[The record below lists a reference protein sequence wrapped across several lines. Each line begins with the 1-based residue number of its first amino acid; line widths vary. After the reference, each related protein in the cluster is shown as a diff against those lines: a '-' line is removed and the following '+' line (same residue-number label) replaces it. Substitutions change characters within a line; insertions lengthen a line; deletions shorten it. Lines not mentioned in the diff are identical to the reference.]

1 VAPPEPQ
8 PVRKILIVGGGTA
21 GWITAG
27 VLASRY
33 PRRGEDGI
41 SITLIESRQQP
52 PIGVGEGTWPTMRAT
67 LKQIGVTETDF
78 LRECD
83 ASFKQGSQFVRWAD
97 GSDSD
102 AYYHP
107 FTLPVGYE
115 DRNLAPY
122 WLEESAGPKL
132 CREHVL
138 SDGCLQSRPG
148 AEANHHARVHGLGEL
163 RLPPGRRQIRA
174 LSSPALH
181 RQVGCPSRL

>member
-1 VAPPEPQ
+1 MTSQGEPQ
-8 PVRKILIVGGGTA
+8 PIRKILIVGGGTA

-83 ASFKQGSQFVRWAD
+83 ASFKQG
-97 GSDSD
+97 
-102 AYYHP
+102 
-107 FTLPVGYE
+107 
-115 DRNLAPY
+115 
-122 WLEESAGPKL
+122 
-132 CREHVL
+132 
-138 SDGCLQSRPG
+138 
-148 AEANHHARVHGLGEL
+148 
-163 RLPPGRRQIRA
+163 
-174 LSSPALH
+174 
-181 RQVGCPSRL
+181 

>member
-1 VAPPEPQ
+1 MVNADPR

-33 PRRGEDGI
+33 PRRREEGI

-83 ASFKQGSQFVRWAD
+83 ASFKQGSQFVGWVD
-97 GSDSD
+97 GSYSD

-107 FTLPVGYE
+107 FTLPATKS
-115 DRNLAPY
+115 NL
-122 WLEESAGPKL
+122 LLTGSKSAG
-132 CREHVL
+132 
-138 SDGCLQSRPG
+138 QSF
-148 AEANHHARVHGLGEL
+148 AESMCFQTDSAVMAWH
-163 RLPPGRRQIRA
+163 
-174 LSSPALH
+174 
-181 RQVGCPSRL
+181 PS